1 MNAEKVKLTASLFRK
16 TKRELVDMYL
26 FQISNY
32 RRNRES
38 LMMIRYDL
46 NKVMIMADSTIAL
59 PNSEKQEILNH
70 LQEVEK
76 ILKFNVN
83 ELDNESEAQ
92 DV

>member
-16 TKRELVDMYL
+16 TKRELVNMYL

-46 NKVMIMADSTIAL
+46 NKVMIMVDSTIAL
-59 PNSEKQEILNH
+59 PYSEKREILNL

-83 ELDNESEAQ
+83 ELDNESE
-92 DV
+92 VKE